1 MRCCIGAEAPL
12 LQLFQLVG
20 NFGET
25 RGGAPEIPAG
35 LPSSLL
41 ERRPDIRKAE
51 AQLIAA
57 NAQIGVEKAA
67 YFSQITLT
75 ATSG

>member
-25 RGGAPEIPAG
+25 RGGAGLVFVTARRATDADGADGVLADLHRQTAG
-35 LPSSLL
+35 YAC
-41 ERRPDIRKAE
+41 R
-51 AQLIAA
+51 
-57 NAQIGVEKAA
+57 
-67 YFSQITLT
+67 
-75 ATSG
+75 